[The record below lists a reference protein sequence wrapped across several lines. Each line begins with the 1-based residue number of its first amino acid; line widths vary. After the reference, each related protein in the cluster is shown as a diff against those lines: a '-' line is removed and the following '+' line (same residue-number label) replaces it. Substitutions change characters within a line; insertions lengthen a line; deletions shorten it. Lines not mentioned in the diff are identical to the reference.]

1 MTTRAREK
9 ILSAA
14 HERLRQELAAT
25 PGVAAEETAT
35 ARTGIDYAWQAEKA
49 ALPEIAPIF
58 ARHTY
63 FLEMMTCVD
72 LRESDGV
79 MRLVYTFNRFGER
92 DRHRVR
98 TDLPA
103 GEPWAAPTISGSFCA
118 ADWFEREVFDMYGV
132 RFDGHPDLRRLLL
145 PDDADF
151 HPLLK
156 DFGRK
161 EDAEGGS

>member
-1 MTTRAREK
+1 MTPGRDRER
-9 ILSAA
+9 I
-14 HERLRQELAAT
+14 RQELAAVT
-25 PGVAAEETAT
+25 GVAAEDTET
-35 ARTGIDYAWQAEKA
+35 ARTGIDHAWQAERA
-49 ALPEIAPIF
+49 ALPSLGAVF
-58 ARHTY
+58 ARHAY

-72 LRESDGV
+72 LRQAAGV
-79 MRLVYTFNRFGER
+79 MRLVYTFNRFLGR
-92 DRHRVR
+92 DRHRIR

-103 GEPWAAPTISGSFCA
+103 GEPWVAPTLAGILSA
-118 ADWFEREVFDMYGV
+118 ADWFEREVYDMYGV

-156 DFGRK
+156 DFGRI